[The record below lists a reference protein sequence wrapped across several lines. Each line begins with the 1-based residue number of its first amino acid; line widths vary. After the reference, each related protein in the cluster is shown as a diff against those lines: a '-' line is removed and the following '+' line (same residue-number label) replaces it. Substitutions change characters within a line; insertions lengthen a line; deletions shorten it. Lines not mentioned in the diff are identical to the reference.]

1 MTPSTSYRYEEI
13 IKIYMI
19 PWLTVD
25 GKSPGKLAE
34 SFEKDSSGAVIN
46 TCSPDGD
53 ESPAQDESWRQYGL
67 PPVDEKGFL
76 PVTRFGFLEHPPQE
90 VSVSC

>member
-1 MTPSTSYRYEEI
+1 
-13 IKIYMI
+13 MI

-34 SFEKDSSGAVIN
+34 PFEKDSSGAVIN

-53 ESPAQDESWRQYGL
+53 ESPAQEESWRQYGL
-67 PPVDEKGFL
+67 PLVDEKGFL
-76 PVTRFGFLEHPPQE
+76 PVMRIGYQRNPPHE
-90 VSVSC
+90 VLASC